1 MNKWKV
7 AFWITLALLVFV
19 TLFGFYS
26 VIDQGVTITH
36 MRDGYTATE
45 SDLETLS
52 LILNA
57 TNLSK
62 SQIKE
67 VLKQHDLFEYMDF
80 SSDTV
85 PLQRIGLVFQ
95 NEKLISVEK
104 EW

>member
-7 AFWITLALLVFV
+7 AFWITLAILVFV
-19 TLFGFYS
+19 TMFGFYS

-52 LILNA
+52 KILNE
-57 TNLSK
+57 TDLSK
-62 SQIKE
+62 SQVRNILE
-67 VLKQHDLFEYMDF
+67 QHDLFEYMDF

-85 PLQRIGLVFQ
+85 PLRRIGLVFQ

>member
-1 MNKWKV
+1 MNKWKI

-26 VIDQGVTITH
+26 IIDQGVTITH
-36 MRDGYTATE
+36 MRDGYTAAE

-52 LILNA
+52 LIINE

-62 SQIKE
+62 SQIQE
-67 VLKQHDLFEYMDF
+67 ILKQHDHFEYVDF

-85 PLQRIGLVFQ
+85 PLQRIGLVFEK
-95 NEKLISVEK
+95 EKLISVEK